1 MLYLKMSKIAIFTLI
16 VHIFSMPIKNLHFS
30 KKMHY
35 FQRMNRDL
43 AAQNRL
49 ANMRDSFLHH
59 HLQNSSKIPKIEKQI
74 AKHLFD
80 SKADMQVLTAYLN
93 LEVVNRK
100 SQKSATRRSRNR
112 LRRFR
117 NFHQ

>member
-1 MLYLKMSKIAIFTLI
+1 
-16 VHIFSMPIKNLHFS
+16 MPVKNFDPS
-30 KKMHY
+30 NRMHY
-35 FQRMNRDL
+35 FKRMHRDL

-59 HLQNSSKIPKIEKQI
+59 HLQNPSKIPKIEKQI

-93 LEVVNRK
+93 LRAANRK
-100 SQKSATRRSRNR
+100 SQKSETRKSRNR

>member
-1 MLYLKMSKIAIFTLI
+1 MSKIIIFTLI
-16 VHIFSMPIKNLHFS
+16 IPIFSMPIKNFDPSNKVHFF
-30 KKMHY
+30 KW
-35 FQRMNRDL
+35 MNRDL

-59 HLQNSSKIPKIEKQI
+59 HFQHSSKIPKIEKQI

-93 LEVVNRK
+93 LEAANKK
-100 SQKSATRRSRNR
+100 SQKSVTRRSRNR